1 MSQPEKIL
9 QSKITFLPANYLPIS
24 RMPPLMIFHVAFS
37 LEAQSTVVGADKR
50 SLISMDSDMNL
61 EILSLA
67 ESSTTSWEGA
77 TERLR
82 TIMQMHVGP

>member
-1 MSQPEKIL
+1 MIEQIERPNRAVI
-9 QSKITFLPANYLPIS
+9 PANYLPIS